1 MEKIIVNTNGT
12 YTIKF
17 SNWSVTGNSKE
28 LEAVFNTCFEESIL
42 KNLKQAQK
50 EKYGRI

>member
-17 SNWSVTGNSKE
+17 SNWSVTGNSTE
-28 LEAVFNTCFEESIL
+28 LEEVFNKCFYKSIL
-42 KNLKQAQK
+42 KELKQAQK